1 MFCNCI
7 PADDDDDE
15 EEELDEIF
23 GEKWVEFFFPL
34 LSTAK
39 KERKKERS
47 LSYPQIPKGLE
58 FPIFLD
64 GFVQKGNHEITSK
77 KRCTRIEIFDLK
89 RLI

>member
-7 PADDDDDE
+7 PADDDDN

-23 GEKWVEFFFPL
+23 GGKWVEFIFPL
-34 LSTAK
+34 MSTA
-39 KERKKERS
+39 KKERS

-77 KRCTRIEIFDLK
+77 RGAQGSKS
-89 RLI
+89 LISSA